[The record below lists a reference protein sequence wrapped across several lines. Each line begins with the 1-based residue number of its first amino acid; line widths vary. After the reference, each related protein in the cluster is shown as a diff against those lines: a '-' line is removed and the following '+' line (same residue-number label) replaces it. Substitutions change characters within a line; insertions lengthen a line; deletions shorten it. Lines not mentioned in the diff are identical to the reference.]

1 MDNLITT
8 LWDVL
13 TAGIETTSITLEYG
27 LLLLL
32 KYPEVTGNITDD
44 GQDEIPV
51 RNWQATLMTFLL
63 FICLEDVLEKL
74 PSLVHL
80 LIIA

>member
-13 TAGIETTSITLEYG
+13 TAGIETTSITLKYG

-44 GQDEIPV
+44 GQDKIPV

>member
-13 TAGIETTSITLEYG
+13 TAGIETTSLTLRYG

-32 KYPEVTGNITDD
+32 KHPEVTGSITDY
-44 GQDEIPV
+44 GQDEILV
-51 RNWQATLMTFLL
+51 RNWQALMTFLL
-63 FICLEDVLEKL
+63 FICLEDVQEKL

-80 LIIA
+80 PIIV

>member
-8 LWDVL
+8 VWDVF
-13 TAGIETTSITLEYG
+13 TAGIETTSISLKYG

-32 KYPEVTGNITDD
+32 KHPEVTCSITDY
-44 GQDEIPV
+44 GQDQILV
-51 RNWQATLMTFLL
+51 RNWQALMTFLL
-63 FICLEDVLEKL
+63 FICLEDVQEKL

-80 LIIA
+80 PIIV

>member
-13 TAGIETTSITLEYG
+13 TAGIETTSISLKYG

-32 KYPEVTGNITDD
+32 KHPEVTGSITDY
-44 GQDEIPV
+44 GQDEILV
-51 RNWQATLMTFLL
+51 RNWQALMTFLL
-63 FICLEDVLEKL
+63 FICLEDVQEKL

-80 LIIA
+80 PIIV

>member
-8 LWDVL
+8 VWDVL
-13 TAGIETTSITLEYG
+13 TAGIETTSISLKYG

-32 KYPEVTGNITDD
+32 KHPEVTGSITDY
-44 GQDEIPV
+44 GQDEILV
-51 RNWQATLMTFLL
+51 RNWQALMTFLL
-63 FICLEDVLEKL
+63 FICLEDVQEKL

-80 LIIA
+80 PIIV

>member
-8 LWDVL
+8 VWDVF
-13 TAGIETTSITLEYG
+13 TAGIETTSISLKYG

-32 KYPEVTGNITDD
+32 KHPEVTGSITDY
-44 GQDEIPV
+44 GQDQILV
-51 RNWQATLMTFLL
+51 RNWQALMTFLL
-63 FICLEDVLEKL
+63 FICLEDVQEKL

-80 LIIA
+80 PIIV

>member
-13 TAGIETTSITLEYG
+13 TAGIETTNITLRYG

>member
-13 TAGIETTSITLEYG
+13 TAGIETTSLTLRYG

-32 KYPEVTGNITDD
+32 KHPEVTGSITDD
-44 GQDEIPV
+44 GRDEILV
-51 RNWQATLMTFLL
+51 RNWQALMTFLL
-63 FICLEDVLEKL
+63 FICLEDVQEKL

-80 LIIA
+80 PIIV

>member
-8 LWDVL
+8 IWDVL
-13 TAGIETTSITLEYG
+13 TAGIETTSLTLRYG

-32 KYPEVTGNITDD
+32 KHPEVTGSITDY
-44 GQDEIPV
+44 GQDQILV
-51 RNWQATLMTFLL
+51 RNWQALMTFLL
-63 FICLEDVLEKL
+63 FICLEDVQEKL

-80 LIIA
+80 PIIV

>member
-13 TAGIETTSITLEYG
+13 TAGIETTNITLRYG

-32 KYPEVTGNITDD
+32 KYTEVTGNITDD

-63 FICLEDVLEKL
+63 FICLEDALEKL

-80 LIIA
+80 PITV

>member
-8 LWDVL
+8 VWDVFS
-13 TAGIETTSITLEYG
+13 AGTETTSLTLRYG

-32 KYPEVTGNITDD
+32 KHPEVTGSITDY
-44 GQDEIPV
+44 GQDQILV
-51 RNWQATLMTFLL
+51 RNWQALMTFLL
-63 FICLEDVLEKL
+63 FICLEDVQEKL

-80 LIIA
+80 PIIV